1 MPILRG
7 YNFKAMKNL
16 LKLFAT
22 LALVF
27 TVTACGGPKVEPGQ
41 VVKIDYEGTFDD
53 GTVFDTTK
61 GKQPFAFLVG
71 SGQVLPAFE
80 KAITGMRQ
88 GSSKKVKLKP
98 ADAYGEA
105 DPKKQ
110 VELPKEKVL
119 VGANANLKEGATIFV
134 TRTFPDGRTAQAPVK
149 ITKITDKGVIVDYNH
164 PLAGKTLTF
173 NVKVLEIVAPQ
184 APAAAPAAAH

>member
-7 YNFKAMKNL
+7 YNFRVMKNIF
-16 LKLFAT
+16 KV
-22 LALVF
+22 LACLTLVF

-41 VVKIDYEGTFDD
+41 VVKIEYEGTFDD

-88 GSSKKVKLKP
+88 GSSKKVKIKP
-98 ADAYGEA
+98 ADGYGES

-110 VELPKEKVL
+110 IELPKEKVL

-149 ITKITDKGVIVDYNH
+149 IVKITDTAVVVDYNH
-164 PLAGKTLTF
+164 PLAGKNLNF
-173 NVKVLEIVAPQ
+173 QVKVLEVVAPQ
-184 APAAAPAAAH
+184 QPAAAPAK

>member
-1 MPILRG
+1 MV
-7 YNFKAMKNL
+7 MKNIFKL
-16 LKLFAT
+16 LAC

-41 VVKIDYEGTFDD
+41 VVKLEYEGTFDD

-88 GSSKKVKLKP
+88 GSSKKVKLKA
-98 ADAYGEA
+98 ADAYGVS

-134 TRTFPDGRTAQAPVK
+134 TRTLPDGRTAQAPVK
-149 ITKITDKGVIVDYNH
+149 IAKITDKGVIVDYNH
-164 PLAGKTLTF
+164 PLAGKDLNF
-173 NVKVLEIVAPQ
+173 QVKIIEIVAPQ
-184 APAAAPAAAH
+184 QPAAAK